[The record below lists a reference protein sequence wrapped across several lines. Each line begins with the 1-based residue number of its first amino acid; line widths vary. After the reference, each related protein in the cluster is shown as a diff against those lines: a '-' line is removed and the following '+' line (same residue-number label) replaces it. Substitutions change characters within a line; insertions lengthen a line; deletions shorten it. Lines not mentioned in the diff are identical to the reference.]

1 MFKDGVACLS
11 IGTAVWY
18 CQHGHDKHEKEKLDY
33 EKQLHVSFYILLQN
47 LLSLPELNSDARLGR
62 GFEKPK
68 KDCAVFRARLLGL
81 LREVYSVITNMIS
94 NY

>member
-1 MFKDGVACLS
+1 MISDPTNFSGKRVVFKDGVACLS

-18 CQHGHDKHEKEKLDY
+18 CQHGYDKHEMEKLDY
-33 EKQLHVSFYILLQN
+33 EKQLHVSFYIPLQN

-68 KDCAVFRARLLGL
+68 RRLCSL
-81 LREVYSVITNMIS
+81 
-94 NY
+94 